1 VANRFEKYK
10 QPQTLPFKGNPY
22 VDDLGAS
29 GVSEDE
35 IYRAMGAEMPAKQNR
50 FAKYSQP
57 QEQFGPAQP
66 PPPKGFFG
74 RVGDKF
80 EQRNQRLAAASEN
93 PDFVGGDA
101 GLMYNA
107 VGQTLQKGLWDVPN
121 EAMVSAGRAIPQP
134 VKDFGAD
141 VYSNFKTT
149 IPGRVIDPAL
159 RGAGYVMG
167 QAAEGYDKF
176 QRNHPTAGLYLDST
190 LGFGNAALAAVP
202 VRGESI
208 PSRTLA
214 PVERRLNTKTVLPTV
229 QKVKDKSQSLFQSGL
244 QKGASFTDDAADEI
258 IKVVQQERVSDPFA
272 TAALGANEMDDVAKR
287 LAEARKNPMTL
298 DSYESLDKEWGSLG
312 HQASIA
318 GKDNLARQYDLLQ
331 AKLREVAQNPN
342 FIKGSQDGVNDY
354 QKAVKLWAVRS
365 KMRDI
370 EQINEH
376 AKYYVGGEAAGI
388 KAGYARL
395 AKSNKI
401 YKYSPKEARMIE
413 KAAQTGYTEGL
424 MRTLGSRVMVIGG
437 AIKGGPAGATA
448 AYAASQGFRGGAAAM
463 KGIES
468 GRIGKSIAKEA
479 VKISPDL
486 ATTAQRIPKLE
497 LQKILKLPPKQAKEA
512 MRAEEMKLLMGPN
525 SARPMTESQIRAAQ
539 EAMNKTGSTVRSS
552 AFDLGDVPYNYTA
565 PPAQPGQTPPKML
578 PAPGKASP
586 LPMTEQEIAIMQA
599 KLNRGTGPRGVD
611 LSGTTPKPP
620 VSQYGKLTDNLGRGK
635 GKQFQDTVQIFKDGD
650 MSQNQFIKDVVSN
663 FGLTP
668 TQARS
673 LAKEI
678 KTYQD

>member
-1 VANRFEKYK
+1 MANRFEKYK

-50 FAKYSQP
+50 FSKYSQP

-107 VGQTLQKGLWDVPN
+107 LGQTLQKGLWDVPN

-401 YKYSPKEARMIE
+401 YKYSPKEARMIK

-424 MRTLGSRVMVIGG
+424 MRTLGSRLMVIGG

-448 AYAASQGFRGGAAAM
+448 AYVASQGMRGGAATM

-497 LQKILKLPPKQAKEA
+497 LQKILRLPPKEAKA
-512 MRAEEMKLLMGPN
+512 ALAQIKPQQQQKLL
-525 SARPMTESQIRAAQ
+525 A
-539 EAMNKTGSTVRSS
+539 
-552 AFDLGDVPYNYTA
+552 
-565 PPAQPGQTPPKML
+565 
-578 PAPGKASP
+578 APGKLSAV
-586 LPMTEQEIAIMQA
+586 PMSEQEIAIAQA
-599 KLNRGTGPRGVD
+599 QMTRGRRNPIQE
-611 LSGTTPKPP
+611 SGAATKPP
-620 VSQYGKLTDNLGRGK
+620 VSQFGKLSEKLGRTK
-635 GKQFQDTVQIFKDGD
+635 GREFQDTVRIFKDGD
-650 MSQNQFIKDVVSN
+650 MSQNQFIKDVSTK
-663 FGLTP
+663 FGLSP
-668 TQARS
+668 TQARA
-673 LAKEI
+673 LAKEVTNYI
-678 KTYQD
+678 E